1 MSDITSRALALYKP
15 PFRFDKYGYIWDAD
29 NNMVA
34 DNHIE
39 KEADGATL
47 RVRGWGRISYMEDSA
62 QLQDEAGRMIAQA
75 LTEYWER
82 KHLGI
87 ADDQEG

>member
-1 MSDITSRALALYKP
+1 MSEITSRALALYKP
-15 PFRFDKYGYIWDAD
+15 PFRFDRYGYIWDAED
-29 NNMVA
+29 NMVA

-39 KEADGATL
+39 AEADGAAL
-47 RVRGWGRISYMEDSA
+47 RVRGWGRISYLKNPE
-62 QLQDEAGRMIAQA
+62 QLQDEIGRIMAQA

-87 ADDQEG
+87 ADDLEG

>member
-1 MSDITSRALALYKP
+1 MSEINSRALAIYKP
-15 PFRFDKYGYIWDAD
+15 PFRFDRYGYIWDAD
-29 NNMVA
+29 NHMVA

-39 KEADGATL
+39 KDADGAAL
-47 RVRGWGRISYMEDSA
+47 RVRGWGRISYLEDA
-62 QLQDEAGRMIAQA
+62 EQLQDEVGRMIAQA

-82 KHLGI
+82 KYLGM